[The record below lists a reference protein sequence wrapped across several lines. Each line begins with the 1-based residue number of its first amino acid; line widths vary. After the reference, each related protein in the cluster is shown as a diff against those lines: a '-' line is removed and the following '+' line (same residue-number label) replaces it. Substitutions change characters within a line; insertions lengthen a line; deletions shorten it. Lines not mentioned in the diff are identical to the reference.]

1 MTGSQSMAENVA
13 LTSGDLNFLYWLVLL
28 SDEIGQELT
37 KNERLDLKRFD
48 EIQREARNVEKL
60 WDSTRND
67 EVWSRGDRFE
77 LSGTTFYVK
86 TIRK

>member
-13 LTSGDLNFLYWLVLL
+13 LTSGDLNFLYLLVLL

-60 WDSTRND
+60 
-67 EVWSRGDRFE
+67 
-77 LSGTTFYVK
+77 
-86 TIRK
+86 

>member
-1 MTGSQSMAENVA
+1 MAENVA
-13 LTSGDLNFLYWLVLL
+13 LTSGDLNFLYLLVLL

-60 WDSTRND
+60 
-67 EVWSRGDRFE
+67 
-77 LSGTTFYVK
+77 
-86 TIRK
+86 

>member
-1 MTGSQSMAENVA
+1 MAENVA
-13 LTSGDLNFLYWLVLL
+13 LTSGDLNFLYLLVLL